1 MLKSQLIKS
10 KYVMVKILAASVI
23 SGLFLISASAFAD
36 YSQTQN
42 KVDDKMN
49 APKPVQANPADKT
62 KGSDGSTENLSQPQ
76 SSDKSDGSKS
86 SSDSQRSG
94 SQNPE
99 SKGSAY

>member
-1 MLKSQLIKS
+1 MF
-10 KYVMVKILAASVI
+10 KILLASIFSV
-23 SGLFLISASAFAD
+23 FLLGSVSAFAD

-62 KGSDGSTENLSQPQ
+62 TGSDKSTENQPKPQ
-76 SSDKSDGSKS
+76 SSDKSDSSKS
-86 SSDSQRSG
+86 SSDPQRSG

-99 SKGSAY
+99 SKGSGY

>member
-1 MLKSQLIKS
+1 
-10 KYVMVKILAASVI
+10 MVKILTAI
-23 SGLFLISASAFAD
+23 SGLLLISTSAFAD

-62 KGSDGSTENLSQPQ
+62 TGSDKNIENQPKPQ
-76 SSDKSDGSKS
+76 SSDKSDSSKS
-86 SSDSQRSG
+86 SSDPQRSG

-99 SKGSAY
+99 SKGSGY